1 MSPARIERVH
11 RIRTRIVASATALF
25 IALFGV
31 IGVRLALGDDPALS
45 TTSSTSSATP
55 SSSNPASSENDDDS
69 GLTTSDESSR
79 AVSPVTTSQS

>member
-1 MSPARIERVH
+1 MSPARVERVR

-25 IALFGV
+25 VALFGV

-45 TTSSTSSATP
+45 TSSTGTSSATP
-55 SSSNPASSENDDDS
+55 NPSSTATDDDS
-69 GLTTSDESSR
+69 GLTTADQPSR